1 MSLTLDSR
9 PGLRRGVKLAHDPVR
24 DRMALLYPEG
34 VLLLNDTA
42 AAVLAWCDGRRTVPE
57 VATALAEE
65 YEGVDAVA
73 GTAGDARRDHLPLP
87 VALRLLLE
95 PGQPHRL
102 HRGTGYRR
110 LAAGTGRGPGTRRA
124 EVHFSGGEPMLRRDL
139 STLVSRA
146 PRNSAGLEIAAD
158 GQVLDL

>member
-1 MSLTLDSR
+1 VSLTLDSR

-102 HRGTGYRR
+102 HRGTGYHDWLRV
-110 LAAGTGRGPGTRRA
+110 LEQARA
-124 EVHFSGGEPMLRRDL
+124 LGVLQVHFSGGEPMLRRDL